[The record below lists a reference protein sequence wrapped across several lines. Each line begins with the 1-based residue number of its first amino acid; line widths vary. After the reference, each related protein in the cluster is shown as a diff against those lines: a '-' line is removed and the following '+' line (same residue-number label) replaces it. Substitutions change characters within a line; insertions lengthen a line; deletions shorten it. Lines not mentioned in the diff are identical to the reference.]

1 MEEIFGPRGLIARAH
16 PEYEYRPGQVQMAE
30 AVLRAF
36 EERRH
41 LIVEAGTGTGK
52 TLAYLVPAI
61 AAAVSRGGRVVV
73 STGTKNL
80 QEQLMEKDIPFLQRV
95 LPRKFT
101 AAYMKGRSNYVCLH
115 RVKRAE
121 TTPILEGL
129 DDVDHFEEVRRWSR
143 ESETGDRAELTEL
156 PERLSFWRHIDAR
169 TEICTGQKCP
179 DYDACY
185 ITRMRQRASDADIV
199 IVNHHLFFA
208 DLALR
213 GGDYGQV
220 IPDYSAV
227 IFDEAHQVEDVAAE
241 YFGAQVSNYQLEEM
255 LRDLQ
260 MLPVTDSGLNR
271 ELTRVSSRVARF
283 AEQFWLGFTREARAE
298 EGRSALVPGTFA
310 RKTRTG
316 EIEPTPLGQSYLSL
330 DGALA
335 RMETTLDVIRDKPPE
350 VENLVR
356 RVREARFQ
364 MEFIV
369 AGDDRRY
376 VYWVERRGR
385 GLFLR
390 ASPIDVSTL
399 LQDKL
404 FERVETVVLTSATLS
419 SAGSFDFIRR
429 RLGLAAAG
437 ASAANRRTADD
448 GLAADDGR
456 TADDRRAEDYEDDE
470 EVALSSPAALKT
482 DELVA
487 QSGYNYEEQAVLYL
501 PPRMPEPRSPQWI
514 ERAAEEIVELLHV
527 SRGRA
532 FVLSTSL
539 SGMRALHERV
549 AREVDF
555 PCFVQGSASK
565 AGLLEHFRATPGAVL
580 FATSSFW
587 QGVDVRGEQLSCVII
602 DKLPF
607 AVPTDPVVAARQR
620 FIEEQGRSSFYE
632 YSVPQAVIT
641 LKQGLGRLIRSTTD
655 RGLLAV
661 LDPRLRTAAY
671 GRLFLAS
678 LPPCRIT
685 SNLAEAA
692 RVFEAQEE
700 APAGWPSSGFGEA
713 V

>member
-1 MEEIFGPRGLIARAH
+1 VEEIFGPGGLIARAH
-16 PEYEYRPGQVQMAE
+16 PDYEYRPGQVEMAE
-30 AVLRAF
+30 AVLRSF
-36 EERRH
+36 EARRH

-61 AAAVSRGGRVVV
+61 AAAVARGGRVVV

-95 LPRKFT
+95 LPKKFS
-101 AAYMKGRSNYVCLH
+101 ASYMKGRGNYVCLS
-115 RVKRAE
+115 RLKRAE
-121 TTPILEGL
+121 HSPVLDGLE
-129 DDVDHFEEVRRWSR
+129 DVNYFNAVRRWSR
-143 ESETGDRAELTEL
+143 DSQTGDRAELTEL
-156 PERLSFWRHIDAR
+156 PESLSFWRHIDAR
-169 TEICTGQKCP
+169 SEICTGQKCA

-185 ITRMRQRASDADIV
+185 VTRMRQRATDADLV

-213 GGDYGQV
+213 GGEFGQV

-241 YFGAQVSNYQLEEM
+241 YFGAQVSNFQVEDM

-271 ELTRVSSRVARF
+271 ELTRVANRVARF
-283 AEQFWLGFTREARAE
+283 AEQFWMGFARESRAD
-298 EGRSALVPGTFA
+298 EGRFPIVPGTFA
-310 RKTRTG
+310 RKTRDG
-316 EIEPTPLGQSYLSL
+316 EVEATPLGDAYLGV
-330 DGALA
+330 DGALQ
-335 RMETTLDVIRDKPPE
+335 RLETTLDALREKPPE

-356 RVREARFQ
+356 RLRETRFNL
-364 MEFIV
+364 EFIV

-385 GLFLR
+385 GTFLR

-404 FERVETVVLTSATLS
+404 FDRVETVVLTSATLA
-419 SAGSFDFIRR
+419 SAGSFDFIKQ
-429 RLGLAAAG
+429 RLGLAP
-437 ASAANRRTADD
+437 S
-448 GLAADDGR
+448 
-456 TADDRRAEDYEDDE
+456 EDDE
-470 EVALSSPAALKT
+470 DVAGGNGAGKT

-487 QSGYNYEEQAVLYL
+487 TSGYNYEEQAVLYL
-501 PPRMPEPRSPQWI
+501 PPRMPEPRSPEWAD
-514 ERAAEEIVELLHV
+514 RAAAEVVELLNI
-527 SRGRA
+527 SQGRA

-539 SGMRALHERV
+539 SGMRALYDRV

-555 PCFVQGSASK
+555 PCFVQGSMAK
-565 AGLLEHFRATPGAVL
+565 AGLLEKFRSTPNAVL
-580 FATSSFW
+580 FATASFW

-620 FIEEQGRSSFYE
+620 FIEEQGGSSFYE
-632 YSVPQAVIT
+632 YSVPQAIIT
-641 LKQGLGRLIRSTTD
+641 LKQGLGRLIRSATD

-661 LDPRLRTAAY
+661 LDPRLRTAGY

-678 LPPCRIT
+678 LPPCRVT
-685 SNLAEAA
+685 SSLADAA
-692 RVFEAQEE
+692 RVFDAESEL
-700 APAGWPSSGFGEA
+700 AGG
-713 V
+713 